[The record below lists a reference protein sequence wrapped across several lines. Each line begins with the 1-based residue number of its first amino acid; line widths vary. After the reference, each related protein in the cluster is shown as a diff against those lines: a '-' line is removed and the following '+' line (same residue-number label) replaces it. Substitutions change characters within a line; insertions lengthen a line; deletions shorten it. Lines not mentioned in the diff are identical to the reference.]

1 MTNRTVESKLW
12 EPASRAICSLSR
24 AMRAAAGLVLA
35 LVVAAACGRPPSGD
49 EIIGRALA
57 ALGTEGARA
66 NVRSLRT
73 IAEGS
78 GPDGLFVTSVTS
90 IRPDTV
96 YFHQQTGLGTTEI
109 WSTPERTWGG
119 SRREAYAEFGPS
131 VRAFVRNHEFHLL
144 LLDIRARFAGFTLS
158 GTDNVGGESC
168 LRVAMTDEEGNDAS
182 VCVSEDDWL
191 PLELTLNSPEADG
204 PIRIEFADWREV
216 DGLELF
222 HSFRLHEG
230 GDDVFTYDYVE
241 ISTSSFGQEVEV
253 PAPALPERRR

>member
-1 MTNRTVESKLW
+1 M
-12 EPASRAICSLSR
+12 
-24 AMRAAAGLVLA
+24 LVT
-35 LVVAAACGRPPSGD
+35 AAACARQPTGD
-49 EIIGRALA
+49 EIVGHMLE
-57 ALGTEGARA
+57 ALGPESARA

-73 IAEGS
+73 VAEGS
-78 GPDGLFVTSVTS
+78 GPNGLFVTSVTS

-119 SRREAYAEFGPS
+119 SRGEAYAEFGPS

-144 LLDIRARFAGFTLS
+144 LLDFRERFAGFTLD
-158 GTDNVGGESC
+158 GTDSVGEETC
-168 LRVAMTDEEGNDAS
+168 LRVAMSDEDGNDAS
-182 VCVSEDDWL
+182 VCVREDGWL

-216 DGLELF
+216 GGLALF

-230 GDDVFTYDYVE
+230 ADDVFTYDYVE
-241 ISTSSFGQEVEV
+241 ISSSGFGQDIPV
-253 PAPALPERRR
+253 PAPTLPERPR